1 MGSITGHYIGA
12 GALRDQRHIPINTH
26 FIFLLPSSRAS
37 HSFRA
42 SRKMP
47 RSPRLAHKAPV
58 HAGYIYGSKRKQI
71 SENFSYFRTSV
82 NYFMGPICLDV
93 PPV

>member
-1 MGSITGHYIGA
+1 MELACITS
-12 GALRDQRHIPINTH
+12 ALWAKQGEHGI
-26 FIFLLPSSRAS
+26 S

-58 HAGYIYGSKRKQI
+58 VEQNNNKNNVQYVVGATIVHSH
-71 SENFSYFRTSV
+71 
-82 NYFMGPICLDV
+82 C
-93 PPV
+93 

>member
-1 MGSITGHYIGA
+1 MELACITS
-12 GALRDQRHIPINTH
+12 ALWAKQGEHDI
-26 FIFLLPSSRAS
+26 S

-58 HAGYIYGSKRKQI
+58 MPATVEQNNNKNNVQYVIGATIVHSH
-71 SENFSYFRTSV
+71 
-82 NYFMGPICLDV
+82 C
-93 PPV
+93 